1 MLLELPCGATATAP
15 AWGCACTIACSG
27 HQPLLIVAGLWWL
40 SLLATAI
47 FPMPPPEMA
56 APIPRH
62 LVYIQKRI
70 PWHYCDAVAIN
81 CLHCEWMAEQCHCN
95 CFPTLLLQL
104 LQVNCCFMFVILGN
118 KAWPGAA
125 LKTAAMMPPLHYDA
139 VEETCLQPKGFPLQC
154 HLQ

>member
-1 MLLELPCGATATAP
+1 VELQQLPLHGAVLALLLRPST
-15 AWGCACTIACSG
+15 TIDCCWSMVVVPVG
-27 HQPLLIVAGLWWL
+27 YCN
-40 SLLATAI
+40 
-47 FPMPPPEMA
+47 FPMPPSEMA

-81 CLHCEWMAEQCHCN
+81 CLHCEWMAEQCHCC
-95 CFPTLLLQL
+95 CFPILLLQL

-125 LKTAAMMPPLHYDA
+125 LKTAAMMPPLHHDA